1 MPYRRNTITF
11 VFGTIKTPTVD
22 HGIINIELHFSF
34 FSRSFFWVTAG
45 IEVNQAKSLRN
56 TRRIPIV
63 ASIFC
68 WGGGVV
74 LFRFASF
81 RFVFRSVGG
90 TDGTVRRTTST
101 QRRAPRQRTAVQA
114 RNPSSAREIDRASYV
129 GRGGRR
135 GRACFFVPR
144 QTRGTATTATTNS
157 TSTSTTT
164 KHHYRQT
171 TPTRNATPPPPS
183 TTTDHL
189 PHHNHLTCT
198 MLRTLIHF
206 MKHTR
211 RKR

>member
-90 TDGTVRRTTST
+90 ADGTVRRTTST
-101 QRRAPRQRTAVQA
+101 QRSAAHRTA
-114 RNPSSAREIDRASYV
+114 PTHSSASSKPIQRARDRSSQLCGA
-129 GRGGRR
+129 RR
-135 GRACFFVPR
+135 PTWARVFLCP
-144 QTRGTATTATTNS
+144 TTN
-157 TSTSTTT
+157 
-164 KHHYRQT
+164 
-171 TPTRNATPPPPS
+171 
-183 TTTDHL
+183 
-189 PHHNHLTCT
+189 
-198 MLRTLIHF
+198 
-206 MKHTR
+206 
-211 RKR
+211 